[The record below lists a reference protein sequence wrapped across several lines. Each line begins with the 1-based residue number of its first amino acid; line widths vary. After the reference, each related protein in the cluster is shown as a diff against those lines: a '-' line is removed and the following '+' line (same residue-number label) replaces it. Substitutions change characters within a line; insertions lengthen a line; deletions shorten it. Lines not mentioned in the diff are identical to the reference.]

1 MNNDELLL
9 EILTTLKAILE
20 AIKPEEITEPEMV
33 QPLPSYKEVPEPPV
47 PPFVSVTSYAHV
59 SELAPITQALKEAG
73 MQDVNECKAWLT
85 EQGYGNPHQ
94 IPVAKLQGLLSAA
107 KALQPLLAG
116 ARALAGATGGEVVNV
131 EA

>member
-9 EILTTLKAILE
+9 DILTTLKAILE
-20 AIKPEEITEPEMV
+20 AIRPEEIAKPEMV
-33 QPLPSYKEVPEPPV
+33 QPLPSFKEASEPPA

-85 EQGYGNPHQ
+85 KQGYGNPHQ
-94 IPVAKLQGLLSAA
+94 IPVAKLQGLLNAA
-107 KALQPLLAG
+107 KALKPLAQAAESLRAATAG
-116 ARALAGATGGEVVNV
+116 ELVN
-131 EA
+131 A

>member
-9 EILTTLKAILE
+9 EILATLKAILE
-20 AIKPEEITEPEMV
+20 AIKPEEIAEPEMV
-33 QPLPSYKEVPEPPV
+33 QPLPSYKQVPELPA

-59 SELAPITQALKEAG
+59 SELAPITQALKKAG
-73 MQDVNECKAWLT
+73 MQDVDECKAWLT

-94 IPVAKLQGLLSAA
+94 IPVARLQGLLNAA
-107 KALQPLLAG
+107 KALNPLAQAAESLRAATAG
-116 ARALAGATGGEVVNV
+116 ELVNA

>member
-1 MNNDELLL
+1 
-9 EILTTLKAILE
+9 
-20 AIKPEEITEPEMV
+20 
-33 QPLPSYKEVPEPPV
+33 V

-85 EQGYGNPHQ
+85 KQGYGNPHQ

-107 KALQPLLAG
+107 KALQPLTTAAESL
-116 ARALAGATGGEVVNV
+116 RAATKGELIN
-131 EA
+131 A